1 MNRSP
6 LLTSCALSLLT
17 FACAEAPAISI
28 GGEPV
33 SAESAST
40 AGLQTHST
48 KGDAS
53 RSVAAESEQVA
64 QLDGEL
70 QGRIAEVT
78 GLTPIRLEIPA
89 GVAVGGEELAPAP
102 SELEASV
109 GAPERASAPV
119 ELQAG
124 DVCTYSVA
132 ELATGCTSSKD
143 PACLLQGDDF
153 KAAYPEGLV
162 IGVGAMTV
170 TFSDMDALSAA
181 LPPVLDAA
189 PLTESL
195 VNPKAAEMDALSA
208 ELAALTIN
216 VDLSTE
222 GLIGRYPLDA
232 LRITEGPFAG
242 ELVHTVQMV
251 AGEVLAGDEASL
263 ERYTM
268 DIEALTTT
276 LAKINM
282 AGAGCAG
289 QSGLAL

>member
-17 FACAEAPAISI
+17 FACAEAPSISI

-33 SAESAST
+33 SAASASA
-40 AGLQTHST
+40 AGVQAHST

-53 RSVAAESEQVA
+53 RNVATQSEHIA

-70 QGRIAEVT
+70 QGRIAEVA
-78 GLTPIRLEIPA
+78 GLGPIRLEIPA
-89 GVAVGGEELAPAP
+89 GVAVVPAP
-102 SELEASV
+102 SELEVPAEM
-109 GAPERASAPV
+109 PERASAPV

-143 PACLLQGDDF
+143 PACLLQGEDF
-153 KAAYPEGLV
+153 KTAYPEGLV

-170 TFSDMDALSAA
+170 TFSDMEALSAA
-181 LPPVLDAA
+181 LPPALDAA

-232 LRITEGPFAG
+232 LRITNGPFAG